1 MAVDWITIGLSIL
14 IFTMNLVTLLI
25 LFRIKSRISGRLN
38 LFFIYFFGAILFLIL
53 LRLQDILKNSAILNI
68 IYSRQILAFFLS
80 LFLFLAV
87 YNLYKSVI
95 YFSGG
100 NKREKMKQHFK
111 TYRNKL
117 RKKIAKY

>member
-38 LFFIYFFGAILFLIL
+38 LFFIYFNGSILFLIL

-68 IYSRQILAFFLS
+68 YYSRQILAFFLS
-80 LFLFLAV
+80 LFLLLAV
-87 YNLYKSVI
+87 YSLYKSVI

-100 NKREKMKQHFK
+100 NKREKMKQSYK
-111 TYRNKL
+111 SYRRKL
-117 RKKIAKY
+117 RKKIARY